1 MYGVDV
7 QVKEVSCRKAGAGG
21 WGNGGKMGPDVF
33 GERIGQRGKWQ
44 KGGAGVARKDARYRL
59 LQTESVVMKAETA
72 QAGD

>member
-1 MYGVDV
+1 MAE
-7 QVKEVSCRKAGAGG
+7 K
-21 WGNGGKMGPDVF
+21 WGRMFWG
-33 GERIGQRGKWQ
+33 RIGQRGKWQ

>member
-1 MYGVDV
+1 MAE
-7 QVKEVSCRKAGAGG
+7 KGG
-21 WGNGGKMGPDVF
+21 RMFSG
-33 GERIGQRGKWQ
+33 RIGQRGKWQ